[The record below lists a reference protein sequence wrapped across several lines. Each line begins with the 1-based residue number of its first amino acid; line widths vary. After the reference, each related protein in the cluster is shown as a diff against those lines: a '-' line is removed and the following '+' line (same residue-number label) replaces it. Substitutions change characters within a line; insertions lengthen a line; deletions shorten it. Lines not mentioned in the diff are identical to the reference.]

1 MRYPHHIK
9 IYKKR
14 WHLVVTFLTIV
25 LPIVFIFVFSKIGG
39 ISAGGVFVDIGASF
53 VRVIFAYIISVAL
66 AIVFSLLLGSAKA
79 EAFFLPLF
87 DVLQSFP
94 SFALLPIFSIWFGVG
109 NITAILFLVMTMVWP
124 ILFSTLSSLHMVR
137 EDLKEA
143 SFVFG
148 AQGGIK
154 KLLHF
159 TVPVAFPG
167 IITGSIVGLGE
178 GWEAIVG
185 AEIIGISPGIGGF
198 LNKASMDGNI
208 PILTFGIIALLLIL
222 FSMNKLIWLPL
233 LKKSHDYSH
242 E

>member
-159 TVPVAFPG
+159 TVP
-167 IITGSIVGLGE
+167 
-178 GWEAIVG
+178 
-185 AEIIGISPGIGGF
+185 GGF

-233 LKKSHDYSH
+233 LKQSHDYSH